1 MATTS
6 YALEVRDVDV
16 TYPDGTVAVRGVSV
30 GVEPGSVLS
39 LLGASGSG
47 KSTLLRGIAG
57 LEDVTAGQI
66 LLDGEDIAEVPVHRR
81 NIGMVFQDGQLF
93 PHRNVGRNISYGLEM
108 AGVPKEQRKEQV
120 DKMLSL
126 IDLDGY
132 AERPIRSLSG
142 GQAQRVALARTLAPE
157 PKVVLLDE
165 PFSALDRGLRA
176 TLGATS
182 ARHPRQHQ
190 HDRRP
195 RDPRPHRS
203 PSDRNPRG
211 DPRPRQTHRPRNL
224 GRNRRGSGNRPTH
237 RTPARLARRLSTRR
251 RSRPSRRE
259 PSPCTY
265 RACPGRCPTS
275 S

>member
-176 TLGATS
+176 TLAPQVRDILASTNPTAVHVTHDHTEARAIATHV
-182 ARHPRQHQ
+182 AILDHGKLIAHGTW
-190 HDRRP
+190 DEIDAAAAT
-195 RDPRPHRS
+195 DPRIERL
-203 PSDRNPRG
+203 
-211 DPRPRQTHRPRNL
+211 L
-224 GRNRRGSGNRPTH
+224 G
-237 RTPARLARRLSTRR
+237 
-251 RSRPSRRE
+251 
-259 PSPCTY
+259 
-265 RACPGRCPTS
+265 
-275 S
+275 

>member
-6 YALEVRDVDV
+6 YALEVHDVDV

-30 GVEPGSVLS
+30 GVEQGSVLS

-57 LEDVTAGQI
+57 LEDVTAGQV
-66 LLDGEDIAEVPVHRR
+66 LLDGENIAGVPVHRR

-108 AGVPKEQRKEQV
+108 AGVPKDQRKEQI

-176 TLGATS
+176 TLAPQVRDILARTNTTAVHVTHDHTEARAIATHV
-182 ARHPRQHQ
+182 AILDHGKLIAHGTWDEIDAAAAT
-190 HDRRP
+190 DRRIE
-195 RDPRPHRS
+195 
-203 PSDRNPRG
+203 
-211 DPRPRQTHRPRNL
+211 
-224 GRNRRGSGNRPTH
+224 
-237 RTPARLARRLSTRR
+237 RLV
-251 RSRPSRRE
+251 
-259 PSPCTY
+259 
-265 RACPGRCPTS
+265 G
-275 S
+275 

>member
-6 YALEVRDVDV
+6 YALEVRDVDIA
-16 TYPDGTVAVRGVSV
+16 YPDGTVAVHGVSV

-66 LLDGEDIAEVPVHRR
+66 LLDGENIAGVPVHRR

-108 AGVPKEQRKEQV
+108 AGVPKDQRKEQI

-126 IDLDGY
+126 VDLDGY
-132 AERPIRSLSG
+132 VERPIRSLSG

-176 TLGATS
+176 TLAPQVRNILARTNTTAVHVTHDHTEARAIATHV
-182 ARHPRQHQ
+182 AILDHGKLIAHGTW
-190 HDRRP
+190 DEIDAAAAT
-195 RDPRPHRS
+195 DPRIERL
-203 PSDRNPRG
+203 
-211 DPRPRQTHRPRNL
+211 L
-224 GRNRRGSGNRPTH
+224 G
-237 RTPARLARRLSTRR
+237 
-251 RSRPSRRE
+251 
-259 PSPCTY
+259 
-265 RACPGRCPTS
+265 
-275 S
+275 

>member
-66 LLDGEDIAEVPVHRR
+66 LLDGEDIAEVPVHCR

-108 AGVPKEQRKEQV
+108 AGVPKEQRKEQI

-126 IDLDGY
+126 IDLGGY

-176 TLGATS
+176 TLAPQVRDILASTNTTAVHVTHDHTEARAIATHV
-182 ARHPRQHQ
+182 AILDHGKLIAHGTW
-190 HDRRP
+190 DEIDAAAAT
-195 RDPRPHRS
+195 DPRIERL
-203 PSDRNPRG
+203 
-211 DPRPRQTHRPRNL
+211 L
-224 GRNRRGSGNRPTH
+224 G
-237 RTPARLARRLSTRR
+237 
-251 RSRPSRRE
+251 
-259 PSPCTY
+259 
-265 RACPGRCPTS
+265 
-275 S
+275 

>member
-6 YALEVRDVDV
+6 YALEVRDVDI

-66 LLDGEDIAEVPVHRR
+66 LLDGENIAGVPVHRR

-93 PHRNVGRNISYGLEM
+93 PHRNVGRNISYGLET
-108 AGVPKEQRKEQV
+108 AGIPKDQRKEQI

-126 IDLDGY
+126 VDLDGY

-176 TLGATS
+176 TLAPQVRDILASTNTTAVHVTHDHTEARAIATHV
-182 ARHPRQHQ
+182 AILDHGKLIAHGTW
-190 HDRRP
+190 DEIDAAAAT
-195 RDPRPHRS
+195 DPRIERL
-203 PSDRNPRG
+203 
-211 DPRPRQTHRPRNL
+211 L
-224 GRNRRGSGNRPTH
+224 G
-237 RTPARLARRLSTRR
+237 
-251 RSRPSRRE
+251 
-259 PSPCTY
+259 
-265 RACPGRCPTS
+265 
-275 S
+275 

>member
-6 YALEVRDVDV
+6 YALEVRDVDI
-16 TYPDGTVAVRGVSV
+16 TYPDGTVAVHGVSV

-66 LLDGEDIAEVPVHRR
+66 LLDSENIAGVPVHRR

-108 AGVPKEQRKEQV
+108 AGVPKDQRKEQI

-126 IDLDGY
+126 VDLDGY

-176 TLGATS
+176 TLAPQVRDILARTNTTAVHVTHDHTEARAIATHV
-182 ARHPRQHQ
+182 AILDHGKLIAHGTW
-190 HDRRP
+190 DEIDAAAAT
-195 RDPRPHRS
+195 DPRIE
-203 PSDRNPRG
+203 
-211 DPRPRQTHRPRNL
+211 
-224 GRNRRGSGNRPTH
+224 
-237 RTPARLARRLSTRR
+237 RLV
-251 RSRPSRRE
+251 
-259 PSPCTY
+259 
-265 RACPGRCPTS
+265 G
-275 S
+275 

>member
-1 MATTS
+1 MSTAS
-6 YALEVRDVDV
+6 YALEARDVDV

-57 LEDVTAGQI
+57 LEDVTAGEV
-66 LLDGEDIAEVPVHRR
+66 LLDGVDVAGVPVHRR
-81 NIGMVFQDGQLF
+81 GIGMVFQDGQLF

-108 AGVPKEQRKEQV
+108 AGVAKEQRKARVEA
-120 DKMLSL
+120 MLSL
-126 IDLDGY
+126 VDLDGY

-176 TLGATS
+176 TLA
-182 ARHPRQHQ
+182 
-190 HDRRP
+190 
-195 RDPRPHRS
+195 PHVREI
-203 PSDRNPRG
+203 
-211 DPRPRQTHRPRNL
+211 
-224 GRNRRGSGNRPTH
+224 
-237 RTPARLARRLSTRR
+237 LARTGTTAVHVTHDHTEARALATHVAILDHGKLIIHGTWEEIDTAAATDARIERLL
-251 RSRPSRRE
+251 
-259 PSPCTY
+259 
-265 RACPGRCPTS
+265 G
-275 S
+275 

>member
-108 AGVPKEQRKEQV
+108 AGVPKDQRKEQI

-126 IDLDGY
+126 VDLGGY

-176 TLGATS
+176 TLAPQVRDILASTNTTAVHVTHDHTEARAIATHV
-182 ARHPRQHQ
+182 AILDHGKLIAHGTW
-190 HDRRP
+190 DEIDAAAAT
-195 RDPRPHRS
+195 DPRIE
-203 PSDRNPRG
+203 
-211 DPRPRQTHRPRNL
+211 
-224 GRNRRGSGNRPTH
+224 
-237 RTPARLARRLSTRR
+237 RLV
-251 RSRPSRRE
+251 
-259 PSPCTY
+259 
-265 RACPGRCPTS
+265 G
-275 S
+275 

>member
-6 YALEVRDVDV
+6 YVLEVRDVDV

-30 GVEPGSVLS
+30 GVEQGSVLS

-66 LLDGEDIAEVPVHRR
+66 LLDGEDIAGVPVHRR

-108 AGVPKEQRKEQV
+108 AGVLKEQRKEQV
-120 DKMLSL
+120 DRMLSL
-126 IDLDGY
+126 VDLDGY

-176 TLGATS
+176 ALAPQVRDILASTNTTAVHVTHDHTEARAIATHV
-182 ARHPRQHQ
+182 AILDHGKLIAHGTW
-190 HDRRP
+190 DEIDAAAAT
-195 RDPRPHRS
+195 DPRVE
-203 PSDRNPRG
+203 
-211 DPRPRQTHRPRNL
+211 
-224 GRNRRGSGNRPTH
+224 
-237 RTPARLARRLSTRR
+237 RLV
-251 RSRPSRRE
+251 
-259 PSPCTY
+259 
-265 RACPGRCPTS
+265 G
-275 S
+275 

>member
-6 YALEVRDVDV
+6 YALEVRDVDI

-57 LEDVTAGQI
+57 LEDVTSGQI
-66 LLDGEDIAEVPVHRR
+66 LLDGENIAGVPVHRR

-108 AGVPKEQRKEQV
+108 AGVPKDQRKEQI

-126 IDLDGY
+126 VDLDGY

-176 TLGATS
+176 TLAPQVRDILARTNTTAVHVTHDHTEARAIATHV
-182 ARHPRQHQ
+182 AILDHGKLIAHGTW
-190 HDRRP
+190 DEIDAATAT
-195 RDPRPHRS
+195 DPRIE
-203 PSDRNPRG
+203 
-211 DPRPRQTHRPRNL
+211 
-224 GRNRRGSGNRPTH
+224 
-237 RTPARLARRLSTRR
+237 RLV
-251 RSRPSRRE
+251 
-259 PSPCTY
+259 
-265 RACPGRCPTS
+265 G
-275 S
+275 

>member
-108 AGVPKEQRKEQV
+108 AGVPKEQRKEQI

-176 TLGATS
+176 TLAPQVRDILASTNTTAVHVTHDHTEARAIATHVAILDHGKLIAHGTWDEIDS
-182 ARHPRQHQ
+182 AAAT
-190 HDRRP
+190 
-195 RDPRPHRS
+195 DPRIERL
-203 PSDRNPRG
+203 
-211 DPRPRQTHRPRNL
+211 L
-224 GRNRRGSGNRPTH
+224 G
-237 RTPARLARRLSTRR
+237 
-251 RSRPSRRE
+251 
-259 PSPCTY
+259 
-265 RACPGRCPTS
+265 
-275 S
+275 

>member
-66 LLDGEDIAEVPVHRR
+66 LLDGVDIAEVPVHRR

-108 AGVPKEQRKEQV
+108 AGVPKKHRKDQI
-120 DKMLSL
+120 DRMLSL
-126 IDLDGY
+126 IDLGGY

-176 TLGATS
+176 TLAPQVRDILASTNTTAVHVTHDHTEARAIATHVAILDHGKLIAHGTWDEIDS
-182 ARHPRQHQ
+182 AAAT
-190 HDRRP
+190 
-195 RDPRPHRS
+195 DPRIERL
-203 PSDRNPRG
+203 
-211 DPRPRQTHRPRNL
+211 L
-224 GRNRRGSGNRPTH
+224 G
-237 RTPARLARRLSTRR
+237 
-251 RSRPSRRE
+251 
-259 PSPCTY
+259 
-265 RACPGRCPTS
+265 
-275 S
+275 

>member
-6 YALEVRDVDV
+6 YALEVRDVDI

-66 LLDGEDIAEVPVHRR
+66 LLDGENIAGVPVHRR

-108 AGVPKEQRKEQV
+108 AGVPKDQRKEQI

-126 IDLDGY
+126 VDLDGY
-132 AERPIRSLSG
+132 VERPIRSLSG

-176 TLGATS
+176 TLA
-182 ARHPRQHQ
+182 PQV
-190 HDRRP
+190 
-195 RDPRPHRS
+195 RDI
-203 PSDRNPRG
+203 
-211 DPRPRQTHRPRNL
+211 
-224 GRNRRGSGNRPTH
+224 
-237 RTPARLARRLSTRR
+237 LARTNTTAVHVTHDHTEARAIATHVAILDHGKLIAHGTWDEIDEAAATDPCIERLL
-251 RSRPSRRE
+251 
-259 PSPCTY
+259 
-265 RACPGRCPTS
+265 G
-275 S
+275 

>member
-1 MATTS
+1 M
-6 YALEVRDVDV
+6 
-16 TYPDGTVAVRGVSV
+16 

-108 AGVPKEQRKEQV
+108 AGVPKKQRKEQV

-176 TLGATS
+176 TLAPQVRDILASTNTTAVHVTHDHTEARAIATHV
-182 ARHPRQHQ
+182 AILDHGKLIAHGTW
-190 HDRRP
+190 DEIDAVAAT
-195 RDPRPHRS
+195 DPRIERL
-203 PSDRNPRG
+203 
-211 DPRPRQTHRPRNL
+211 L
-224 GRNRRGSGNRPTH
+224 G
-237 RTPARLARRLSTRR
+237 
-251 RSRPSRRE
+251 
-259 PSPCTY
+259 
-265 RACPGRCPTS
+265 
-275 S
+275 